1 MAMALRTPPGVRP
14 GVPLRALA
22 ALAVAVLAVHLLVLQ
37 ARPGPLSLTSPWG
50 GKPLITRVIQ
60 ITPPAAVQ
68 PQPPAPAPAPR
79 PAPAL
84 RAPVEATA
92 PAPAPT
98 PAPQTPPAP
107 TAVAAAVPPTPEQPL
122 ADALPQASAYA
133 RPVTALAIPGSVRMR
148 FTVNGES
155 RGQPYNAN
163 AALFWRHDG
172 EQYEARLE
180 VSVLLLG
187 ARQQSSSGRV
197 TLDGLAPRRFA
208 DRSRTEQ
215 AAHFERDAGR
225 ISFSGNAPSVPLLPG
240 AQDRLS
246 VLLQL
251 GAVVAGDPERYRA
264 GSVIAMQTAGTREA
278 DLWIFNVV
286 GDEQMQLPGGEVK
299 ALKLERLPRREFD
312 QKVEVWIDPA
322 QDYLPVR
329 VRLTQPGGDFVD
341 QQWLATDRG

>member
-1 MAMALRTPPGVRP
+1 MTAALRTPLGVRP

-22 ALAVAVLAVHLLVLQ
+22 ALAVAVLSVHLLVLQ

-50 GKPLITRVIQ
+50 SKPLITRVIQ

-84 RAPVEATA
+84 RASVEAAA
-92 PAPAPT
+92 PPLAPT

-107 TAVAAAVPPTPEQPL
+107 PVAAAVPATPEPP
-122 ADALPQASAYA
+122 APDVPAQAGAYA

-148 FTVNGES
+148 FTVTGES